1 MKKQRNLFLF
11 PLLCFSFFMIFTLP
25 ANAKSKVKIN
35 ARNFSEQMREI
46 AQLEDANKDG
56 YLSVKE
62 ASKVTKLSFESN
74 ENTDLFRGIKYF
86 THLEEL
92 WFISNIDRRP
102 PEEKKEEEQTMIQK
116 LDLSGLKRLSKIEIE
131 CGNPY
136 LKEIKL
142 KGCTNLKK
150 LCVSGEKQVNL
161 LHINDCVNLQEIDCS
176 WVKIPTLSGLKKLH
190 TADLAALTSKSLT
203 INNCPSLN
211 MLTVSGTKLKKLNLK
226 RVNALETI
234 YLWENAIT
242 DLDISNLPKLKKLF
256 CKLPACTSLE
266 LKNNHLEIL
275 NCPNSTNLKHLDVR
289 QCPRLKSLRCHHNR
303 LKKLNLRKNPKL
315 RVLFCDHT
323 DLRKLILDNNREL
336 KTLNCRHTG
345 IRELN
350 LRKTKIK
357 PLNLRCDEDVSVR
370 FARK

>member
-62 ASKVTKLSFESN
+62 ASKVTKIRFESN
-74 ENTDLFRGIKYF
+74 VTSDLFRGIEYF
-86 THLEEL
+86 THLKYL
-92 WFISNIDRRP
+92 WFISNIEKSS
-102 PEEKKEEEQTMIQK
+102 PEEKTMVQT
-116 LDLSGLKRLSKIEIE
+116 LDLRILRNLKMLSKLELDCE
-131 CGNPY
+131 DSY
-136 LKEIKL
+136 LKEINL
-142 KGCTNLKK
+142 KGCKYLKNISITGNRQLQLRHVNDCCNLIELDCRVMDMPRITLSNLKK
-150 LCVSGEKQVNL
+150 LQKIFFYDLQSESVIIDRCPALKEII
-161 LHINDCVNLQEIDCS
+161 INDN
-176 WVKIPTLSGLKKLH
+176 H
-190 TADLAALTSKSLT
+190 
-203 INNCPSLN
+203 LN
-211 MLTVSGTKLKKLNLK
+211 HFKLKKLNT
-226 RVNALETI
+226 LETI
-234 YLWENAIT
+234 FLSSNTLT

-357 PLNLRCDEDVSVR
+357 PLNLRCDEGVSVR